1 MSATQDK
8 DALVAAMTGV
18 NATANWDVLVSYSV
32 SKLNALLPSLWI
44 SNSTFTQLPID
55 FDYPGFGF
63 RMHADF
69 TLGSPTLQF
78 ASGQNGVAILVMPI
92 SGTLRK
98 DQLIIDPITGDIT
111 GSVEGKDKDITP
123 IQAGRYV
130 LQASVPLASMDGNA
144 SSGSEAL
151 ATVQVRRKFKSSL
164 FSH

>member
-1 MSATQDK
+1 MSTTQDK

-32 SKLNALLPSLWI
+32 TKLNALLPSLWV
-44 SNSTFTQLPID
+44 SNSTFTQVPID

-78 ASGQNGVAILVMPI
+78 AGGQNGVAILVMPI
-92 SGTLRK
+92 SGMLRK
-98 DQLIIDPITGDIT
+98 DQLIVDPNTGDTT
-111 GSVEGKDKDITP
+111 GSIEGKDKDITP
-123 IQAGRYV
+123 VQAGRYV

-144 SSGSEAL
+144 SSGPEAL
-151 ATVQVRRKFKSSL
+151 ATVQVRRRYENGF